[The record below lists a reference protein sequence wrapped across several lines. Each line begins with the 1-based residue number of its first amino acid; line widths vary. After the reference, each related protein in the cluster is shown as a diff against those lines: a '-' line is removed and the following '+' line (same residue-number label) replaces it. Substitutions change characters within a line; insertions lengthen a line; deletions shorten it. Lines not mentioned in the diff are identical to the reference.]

1 MKAVDLFAGAG
12 GYTTGALAAGLDVVA
27 CANHWRA
34 AIDVHAANHP
44 GVEHVLGNLLEM
56 DMRRLPRHDVLLA
69 SPACQGFSEASQPR
83 RRPKH
88 EADRNTCWA
97 VVCAAEAHRPEFVL
111 VENVPAIRRW
121 ALFPVWLQAFE
132 ALGYVV
138 RQHVFDC
145 ADFGVPQNR
154 VRCLLSARRGRA
166 LDLRSPALPHRPFG
180 PLVDWSTGEWRN
192 LQDLPAGVRLR
203 AARAS
208 ARGLRGR
215 YLLHYSRDHVGREFG
230 RPIGTITTKVQWA
243 AVDGSRSRM
252 LTADELRRGMGFPAS
267 YLLPSGKCEA
277 VRMLGNA
284 IPPALAESVCRQ
296 VLEAA

>member
-1 MKAVDLFAGAG
+1 MRAVDLFAGAG
-12 GYTTGALAAGLDVVA
+12 GFTTGALAAGLEVVA

-44 GVEHVLGNLLEM
+44 GVEHVCANLLEL

-69 SPACQGFSEASQPR
+69 SPACQGFSEASQPS

-97 VVCAAEAHRPEFVL
+97 VVCAAEAHRPETIL

-121 ALFPVWLQAFE
+121 PLFSVWLQAFE

-138 RQHVFDC
+138 RQHVFDA

-154 VRCLLSARRGRA
+154 VRFVLTARRGCA
-166 LDLRSPALPHRPFG
+166 LDLRSPALPHRAFG
-180 PLVDWSTGEWRN
+180 PLVDWHAGEWRRLRN
-192 LQDLPAGVRLR
+192 LPVGVRRR
-203 AARAS
+203 AARAK
-208 ARGLRGR
+208 ARGLSGR
-215 YLLHYSRDHVGREFG
+215 YLLHYSSDHAGREVD

-243 AVDGSRSRM
+243 AVDGGRSRM
-252 LTADELRRGMGFPAS
+252 LSADELRRGMGFPAD
-267 YLLPSGKCEA
+267 YQLPEGKCAA

-284 IPPALAESVCRQ
+284 IPPALAQSICRQ
-296 VLEAA
+296 AMEAA